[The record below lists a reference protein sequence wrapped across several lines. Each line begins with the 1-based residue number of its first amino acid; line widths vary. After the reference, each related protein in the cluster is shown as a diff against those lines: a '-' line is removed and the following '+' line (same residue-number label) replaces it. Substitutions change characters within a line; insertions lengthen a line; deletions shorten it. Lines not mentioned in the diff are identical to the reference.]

1 MNLDFRSEK
10 LERQSNTASKS
21 IIYLVDI
28 VTILFLIRYLV
39 LLIGSVGEERY
50 LLYSVLGTLSN
61 YAPDISSDI
70 KASVYTLT
78 VISLFWGNTAGILIK
93 TYDLLKA
100 GQISVCKYTLLINT
114 FFLIMCSRELYLAF
128 VALAGV

>member
-1 MNLDFRSEK
+1 MK
-10 LERQSNTASKS
+10 KS